1 MQEKNN
7 VWIVVSIIL
16 SLGIIISSFIMTN
29 GFVEVRADKDTLT
42 VKGSA
47 KKEIKSDLIVWSGSF
62 SYESSDLKQAYN
74 GIKDSQNKVQKY
86 LVNEGISENEIV
98 FSSINTIQIN
108 RILPNGAYSNEV
120 DRYKLQQTVEIR
132 SKEIDKITEISRRAT
147 DIINEGVSFNSNMPQ
162 YFYTKLSDLKVDMIG
177 LATEDSK
184 KRAEKMLS
192 TTGNSVGQLKS
203 ARVGVFQITPL
214 YSNEISDYGINDT
227 SSIEKE
233 ITAVVECEFEVK

>member
-7 VWIVVSIIL
+7 IWIVVSIIL
-16 SLGIIISSFIMTN
+16 SLGIVISSFIMTN
-29 GFVEVRADKDTLT
+29 GFVQVKADKDTLT

-47 KKEIKSDLIVWSGSF
+47 KKEIKSDLVVWSGSF

-74 GIKDSQNKVQKY
+74 GIKDSQNKVQEY
-86 LVNEGISENEIV
+86 LINEGISEDDIV
-98 FSSINTIQIN
+98 FSSISTIQIN
-108 RILPNGAYSNEV
+108 KILPNGAYSNEV

-227 SSIEKE
+227 SSVDKE

>member
-1 MQEKNN
+1 MKEKNN
-7 VWIVVSIIL
+7 VWIIISVVL
-16 SLGIIISSFIMTN
+16 ALGVIISSLIMTN
-29 GFVEVRADKDTLT
+29 GFVQVKADKDTLT

-47 KKEIKSDLIVWSGSF
+47 KKEIKSDLVVWSGSF
-62 SYESSDLKQAYN
+62 SSESVDLKDAYN
-74 GIKDSQNKVQKY
+74 RIKDSQNKVEKY
-86 LVNEGISENEIV
+86 LIDEGISKDEIV
-98 FSSINTIQIN
+98 FSSINTIPIN
-108 RILPNGAYSNEV
+108 RILPSGAYSNEI

-132 SKEIDKITEISRRAT
+132 SKEIDKITEISRKAT
-147 DIINEGVSFNSNMPQ
+147 DIINEGVSFRSNMPQ

-227 SSIEKE
+227 TSIDKE